1 MSTVAYPHVE
11 LDPNGQAYIAGTP
24 FKVRML
30 VEEHLA
36 NAADAAELQRRHP
49 QLSLGQ
55 IYAALGYYYDHQQ
68 SIDRDIADLAE
79 ADQQLRPQLEN
90 PATTERLR
98 HAMANHK
105 DLG

>member
-11 LDPNGQAYIAGTP
+11 LAPNGQAYIAGTQ

-30 VEEHLA
+30 VEEHFA
-36 NAADAAELQRRHP
+36 NLADATELQRRHP

-55 IYAALGYYYDHQQ
+55 IYAALGYYYDHKQA
-68 SIDRDIADLAE
+68 IDDEIADLAQGE
-79 ADQQLRPQLEN
+79 QELRPQLEN

-98 HAMANHK
+98 HAMTEQK
-105 DLG
+105 ERG